1 MKNISL
7 LLVLLCVLSACAH
20 KSAPQSD
27 NELVMLVG
35 TISGKGGN
43 GLYSYRFNQENG
55 ESVLLDSLALDNPT
69 FFSLNGE
76 KVYAI
81 TENNDMDDALC
92 CVNLNKENGHM
103 VVQNSQVAGC
113 AGPCYVDCRGNMA
126 VTAHYAGGALVKY
139 TLDGEG
145 NVADATIAHLGSV
158 IGTHPNQKS
167 AHVHCSM
174 FSQDGRYLFMTD
186 FSADRVLQFAV
197 GDELVLV
204 DSVNV
209 RPNSGPRHITFSPDG
224 RFAYVI
230 GELSGEVTA
239 FRFDNERLEKIQ
251 TIMSDTVDAQG
262 SADIH
267 VTRDGRFLYASNR
280 LKADGLAIFSIDRK
294 TGMLNKVGYQLTGI
308 HPRNFVI
315 TPNDKYV
322 LVACRDSNV
331 IQVYERNV
339 ETGLLSDVKKDIVL
353 DKPVCVRFA
362 EKR

>member
-7 LLVLLCVLSACAH
+7 LSVLLWVLASCGQ
-20 KSAPQSD
+20 KTVPQPD
-27 NELVMLVG
+27 DELVMLVG

-43 GLYSYRFNQENG
+43 GLYSYCFNQESG
-55 ESVLLDSLALDNPT
+55 KSVLLDSLAVDNPT
-69 FFSLNGE
+69 FFSQDKK
-76 KVYAI
+76 KVYVI

-92 CVNLNKENGHM
+92 CVNLDRETGHM
-103 VVQNSQVAGC
+103 QVQNRLVAGC
-113 AGPCYVDCRGNMA
+113 AGPCYVDCRDNLA

-139 TLDGEG
+139 DLDEDG
-145 NVADATIAHLGSV
+145 NVTDAAVAHRGSV
-158 IGTHPNQKS
+158 TGTHPNQKS

-174 FSQDGRYLFMTD
+174 FSPDGRYLFMTD

-204 DSVNV
+204 DSVTV
-209 RPNSGPRHITFSPDG
+209 RPNSGPRHITFSPDA

-280 LKADGLAIFSIDRK
+280 LKADGLAIFSIDK
-294 TGMLNKVGYQLTGI
+294 ETGLLTKVGYQLTGI

-331 IQVYERNV
+331 IQVYERDA
-339 ETGLLSDVKKDIVL
+339 ETGLLSDVKEDIAL
-353 DKPVCVRFA
+353 EKPVCVRFL
-362 EKR
+362 EGR